1 MNRLETRD
9 DGRDHGALVVVVVV
23 VVVIVQV
30 LQQRSAGDAE
40 VLQVPLQLG
49 EVEVRVGVSVCTTR
63 QGKTREDK
71 FSHRR

>member
-1 MNRLETRD
+1 MNCLLRMNRLETRD

-40 VLQVPLQLG
+40 VLQVMSLLPAAG
-49 EVEVRVGVSVCTTR
+49 RS
-63 QGKTREDK
+63 K
-71 FSHRR
+71 

>member
-40 VLQVPLQLG
+40 VLQVMSLLPAAG
-49 EVEVRVGVSVCTTR
+49 RS
-63 QGKTREDK
+63 K
-71 FSHRR
+71 